1 MDNWRPAGVLRNRQ
15 QNNEERGYSVLFLDR
30 NSKNGVSSREDLR
43 YLEVKA
49 LKAHRGRARKWRLTS
64 ATRQI

>member
-15 QNNEERGYSVLFLDR
+15 QNNEERGYLILFLDR
-30 NSKNGVSSREDLR
+30 NSKSGVSSCEDLR

-49 LKAHRGRARKWRLTS
+49 LKADRARARQWSLTS
-64 ATRQI
+64 VFP